1 MDFVPSVSDAREECE
16 LWAGFPSGRASP
28 VLRWGDRSHSLLAP
42 AASAILQMLAGTWNR
57 TQKAQRGR
65 RVLWA
70 GRSTPSPSVSRVVIM
85 VRKSLSRQQGCRQ
98 ECSEHSGPW
107 AKAVWLTLWIQVFT
121 RRCKRNC
128 KQVKLKNKKSQSF
141 SLSLKGPEW
150 PQRPATGLDAISL
163 LGSHTEDRQGT
174 PTSARH
180 CQRSPSIRSHCDLPL
195 CDQ

>member
-1 MDFVPSVSDAREECE
+1 MGGLSQRQGLSCAEVGGQVPQPP
-16 LWAGFPSGRASP
+16 GPSR
-28 VLRWGDRSHSLLAP
+28 LRHP
-42 AASAILQMLAGTWNR
+42 AD
-57 TQKAQRGR
+57 
-65 RVLWA
+65 A
-70 GRSTPSPSVSRVVIM
+70 GRDLEPYPESTARKKGPVGGPQHTLTFCVQSRHHGE
-85 VRKSLSRQQGCRQ
+85 KESLSRQQGCRQ
-98 ECSEHSGPW
+98 ECSEHSGLW
-107 AKAVWLTLWIQVFT
+107 AKAVWLTLWIRVFT

-141 SLSLKGPEW
+141 SLSLKGSEW